1 MELKGHHS
9 KSTQS
14 KYIKKK
20 SGNIICTFIKNIKM
34 FEFQFFPVYGFA
46 VGVNY
51 WDSTMDD
58 DEVNENDTQ
67 HMIQFFVFIFGLSII
82 WYKDL

>member
-1 MELKGHHS
+1 
-9 KSTQS
+9 
-14 KYIKKK
+14 
-20 SGNIICTFIKNIKM
+20 M
-34 FEFQFFPVYGFA
+34 FEFQFFPVYGFV

>member
-9 KSTQS
+9 KNIQN
-14 KYIKKK
+14 KYINKI

-34 FEFQFFPVYGFA
+34 FEFQFFPVYGFV

-67 HMIQFFVFIFGLSII
+67 HMIQFLFLSL
-82 WYKDL
+82 DFQ

>member
-1 MELKGHHS
+1 
-9 KSTQS
+9 
-14 KYIKKK
+14 
-20 SGNIICTFIKNIKM
+20 M
-34 FEFQFFPVYGFA
+34 FEFQFFPVYGFV

-67 HMIQFFVFIFGLSII
+67 HMIQFLFLSL
-82 WYKDL
+82 DFQ

>member
-1 MELKGHHS
+1 M
-9 KSTQS
+9 
-14 KYIKKK
+14 KKK

-34 FEFQFFPVYGFA
+34 FEFQFFPVYGCA

-51 WDSTMDD
+51 WDSTMD
-58 DEVNENDTQ
+58 ENELNEKDTQ
-67 HMIQFFVFIFGLSII
+67 HMVQFFVFIFGLSII

>member
-9 KSTQS
+9 KSTLS
-14 KYIKKK
+14 KYNKKK

-34 FEFQFFPVYGFA
+34 FEFQFFPVYGFV

-51 WDSTMDD
+51 WDSTMDYN
-58 DEVNENDTQ
+58 EVNEKDTQ
-67 HMIQFFVFIFGLSII
+67 HMVQFFVFIFGLSII

>member
-9 KSTQS
+9 KNTLNNFMN
-14 KYIKKK
+14 KI
-20 SGNIICTFIKNIKM
+20 SGIIICTFIKNIKM

-67 HMIQFFVFIFGLSII
+67 HMVQFFVFIFGLSII

>member
-1 MELKGHHS
+1 MELNGHHS
-9 KSTQS
+9 KNIRNNFTN
-14 KYIKKK
+14 KI
-20 SGNIICTFIKNIKM
+20 SGIIICTFIKNIKM

-58 DEVNENDTQ
+58 DEVNVNDTQ
-67 HMIQFFVFIFGLSII
+67 HMVQFFVFIFGLSII